1 MAEQH
6 KYRMGEFSQR
16 LGVSRDL
23 IKHYEKQ
30 HILTSRREEG
40 NQYRYYYHAQY
51 PAILISKKLQNLGY
65 SLREIG
71 HILNGASLEEYAA
84 ENAKRI
90 AALEREHMLQEMAL
104 EHLRFVYACQQ
115 QALER
120 TLEGRWELLHRPA
133 LIFFPF
139 SEMTAFFP
147 LSPEDTEAVPD
158 WVDATPAVEYCR
170 LIRQGKVL
178 FGFTATPD
186 QVELLELRGSQ
197 VEQLP
202 ACQVFCYYLKVPR
215 SVIGG
220 PAYTDEDAITSMLP
234 PVLAALDAQ
243 DLTATGPFLAR
254 HLFEAPV
261 DGKFYYYCQVS
272 VPVSESTSLSGGNK
286 NF

>member
-30 HILTSRREEG
+30 NILTSRLEEG

-84 ENAKRI
+84 DNARRI
-90 AALEREHMLQEMAL
+90 AALELERLLREMEL
-104 EHLRFVYACQQ
+104 EHLRLVYACQQ
-115 QALER
+115 RALEG
-120 TLEGRWELLHRPA
+120 TLEGSWELLPRPE
-133 LIFFPF
+133 LVFFPF
-139 SEMTAFFP
+139 SEMADFLP
-147 LSPEDTEAVPD
+147 LSAEDTEAMSG
-158 WVDATPAVEYCR
+158 WMDATPAVEYCR
-170 LIRQGKVL
+170 LIRQGRVL
-178 FGFTATPD
+178 FGFPATPE
-186 QVELLELRGSQ
+186 QVELLALRGSQ
-197 VEQLP
+197 VERLP
-202 ACQVFCYYLKVPR
+202 ASQVFCYYLKVPR

-220 PAYTDEDAITSMLP
+220 PAYTDEDAIASMLP
-234 PVLAALDAQ
+234 PVLVALEEQ
-243 DLTATGPFLAR
+243 NLSVTGPFLAR

-261 DGKFYYYCQVS
+261 DEKFYYYCQVS
-272 VPVSESTSLSGGNK
+272 VPVSETASC
-286 NF
+286 

>member
-71 HILNGASLEEYAA
+71 RILNGGSLAEYAA
-84 ENAKRI
+84 DNARRI
-90 AALEREHMLQEMAL
+90 AALERERLLREMEL
-104 EHLRFVYACQQ
+104 DHLRLVYACQQ
-115 QALER
+115 RALEG
-120 TLEGRWELLHRPA
+120 TLEGSWALLRRPA
-133 LIFFPF
+133 LVFFPF
-139 SEMTAFFP
+139 SEMESFLP
-147 LSPEDTEAVPD
+147 LSVEDAEAMPD
-158 WVDATPAVEYCR
+158 WIDATPAVEYCR

-178 FGFTATPD
+178 FGFTATPE

-197 VEQLP
+197 VERLP
-202 ACQVFCYYLKVPR
+202 ACRVFCYYLKVPR

-220 PAYTDEDAITSMLP
+220 PANTDENAISSMLP
-234 PVLAALDAQ
+234 PVLAALEEQ
-243 DLTATGPFLAR
+243 NLSVTGPFLAR
-254 HLFEAPV
+254 HLFEAQE
-261 DGKFYYYCQVS
+261 DGIFYYYCQVS
-272 VPVSESTSLSGGNK
+272 VPVSGVGD
-286 NF
+286 

>member
-30 HILTSRREEG
+30 NILTSRREEG

-84 ENAKRI
+84 DNAQRI
-90 AALEREHMLQEMAL
+90 AALERERLLREMEL
-104 EHLRFVYACQQ
+104 EHLRLVYACQQ
-115 QALER
+115 RALEG
-120 TLEGRWELLHRPA
+120 TLEGSWGLLQRPELV
-133 LIFFPF
+133 FFPF
-139 SEMTAFFP
+139 SGMADFLP
-147 LSPEDTEAVPD
+147 LSAEDTEAMSG

-170 LIRQGKVL
+170 LVRQGKVL
-178 FGFTATPD
+178 FGFTATPE

-197 VEQLP
+197 VERLP
-202 ACQVFCYYLKVPR
+202 ACQVFCYYLKIPR

-234 PVLAALDAQ
+234 PVLAALEEQ
-243 DLTATGPFLAR
+243 NLSVTGPFLAR

-272 VPVSESTSLSGGNK
+272 VPVSETASC
-286 NF
+286 